1 MQRIFI
7 TAVFSLACLLCAC
20 AESNEKSASRSYVKA
35 AQKVSAA
42 QAAFDSADYTAALEL
57 CNQARAD
64 VEKIIIDYPE
74 TRVAL
79 NVGTDGSTRC
89 GPCSYAVWNSVVIP
103 KL

>member
-42 QAAFDSADYTAALEL
+42 QAAFDSADYTTALEL

-64 VEKIIIDYPE
+64 VEKIILKRPLRSKLSQ
-74 TRVAL
+74 TAQPAL
-79 NVGTDGSTRC
+79 ALARTPS
-89 GPCSYAVWNSVVIP
+89 
-103 KL
+103 